1 MKNNTQKLKGLLV
14 QALQSVPNDFT
25 LSEVRAQIRTTILKL
40 EQVEQRREKREQQQ
54 QVSNQWPV
62 VGGQVQNPFV
72 VKQAIDAIDE
82 MISSEKKKI
91 EEINTRRKK
100 PDEDDDNLQAILG

>member
-1 MKNNTQKLKGLLV
+1 MKNNTQKLKELLV
-14 QALQSVPNDFT
+14 QALQNVPNDFS
-25 LSEVRAQIRTTILKL
+25 LSEVRAQIRSTILKV
-40 EQVEQRREKREQQQ
+40 EQVEQKRAKREQQQ
-54 QVSNQWPV
+54 VTNQWPV
-62 VGGQVQNPFV
+62 VAGQVQNPFA

-100 PDEDDDNLQAILG
+100 PDEDDNLQAILG